1 MDLTHFQDGR
11 PRMVDVTEKPET
23 FRTATAEAFVELTD
37 EALSALEKGGV
48 GKGDPLVVA
57 QLAGILAA
65 KKTADLIPLCH
76 PLPLTG
82 VEVRV
87 ELLKEEKRVR
97 IEATVKTKAETGVEM
112 EAKEKGGEALK
123 GLTFVITGEL
133 SRPREEVKAL
143 LRRLG
148 AKVTDS
154 VSRKTSYLV
163 VGENPGSKLEKARAL
178 GVPTLTEEELYRLLE
193 ARTGKKA
200 EELV

>member
-23 FRTATAEAFVELTD
+23 FRTATAEAFVELTE

-87 ELLKEEKRVR
+87 ELGRASCRERVCQY
-97 IEATVKTKAETGVEM
+97 V
-112 EAKEKGGEALK
+112 
-123 GLTFVITGEL
+123 
-133 SRPREEVKAL
+133 
-143 LRRLG
+143 
-148 AKVTDS
+148 
-154 VSRKTSYLV
+154 
-163 VGENPGSKLEKARAL
+163 
-178 GVPTLTEEELYRLLE
+178 
-193 ARTGKKA
+193 
-200 EELV
+200 